1 MLSQTGQAAAVV
13 VATPAAVVVD
23 HLPHPV
29 VQHVGDVLL
38 RKRVSEKHYVVR
50 ASDTIRHVVRRF
62 AENGTLFALLVVS
75 DGAADRGRV
84 LGLVTARDLLRKLDR
99 NGGNMGEGIG
109 DCMTP
114 SAKVVHVRPD
124 DSVQQ
129 AALLMSEMRVS
140 HLPVIRG
147 GEVQGIISIQDISNI
162 ALEGARGGK
171 ESFVKNVLPRTGI
184 SEAARVAAHGAGH
197 SSEWQH
203 SHDPLYLKTGVA
215 ALPRAK
221 RDETPIEDANFQTH
235 VAWPGYGAGGS
246 GVGLGAPGQLPGSAP
261 FTHPSQ
267 TVSFI
272 GVADGVG
279 SWHGY
284 GVDPRLYA
292 QRLMQRCEEFVW
304 RRALAGEAPPAT
316 LDVLAGGWE
325 AVQAEQVVGS
335 CTAAIISVDSVQSE
349 WAGRGGRG
357 RRRADGGG
365 LRLWLCASSGGLR
378 GVPPFGL

>member
-1 MLSQTGQAAAVV
+1 MLSQTGQAAAAV
-13 VATPAAVVVD
+13 VATTAAVVVD
-23 HLPHPV
+23 RQPHPV

-75 DGAADRGRV
+75 DGVADRGRV

-140 HLPVIRG
+140 HLPVIKG

-162 ALEGARGGK
+162 ALEGARSGK

-184 SEAARVAAHGAGH
+184 SEAARVAAAGSGH

-235 VAWPGYGAGGS
+235 VAWRVGGRAGGAGPS
-246 GVGLGAPGQLPGSAP
+246 AGVRPL
-261 FTHPSQ
+261 HPPL
-267 TVSFI
+267 
-272 GVADGVG
+272 AD
-279 SWHGY
+279 
-284 GVDPRLYA
+284 R
-292 QRLMQRCEEFVW
+292 
-304 RRALAGEAPPAT
+304 
-316 LDVLAGGWE
+316 VLHR
-325 AVQAEQVVGS
+325 
-335 CTAAIISVDSVQSE
+335 
-349 WAGRGGRG
+349 RGGRG
-357 RRRADGGG
+357 RVLARVRRGPAPVRAAPHATVRGVRVAARAGGG
-365 LRLWLCASSGGLR
+365 GAPRHAGCACGGVGGGAGGGGGRQLHGSYHLSGQR
-378 GVPPFGL
+378 AE